1 MERIAAQI
9 LDGRG
14 ISDPQQAVQY
24 IGCDSAA
31 RLHDPFLMQDMDK
44 AVERLSE
51 AVEQGEQIAV
61 YGDYDCD
68 GITATAMLYSYLE
81 DFGARVIYY
90 IPDRDVEGYGLN
102 RAALDFL
109 KEQQVELI
117 VTVDNGISALD
128 EAVYAKELGIDL
140 IITDHHQPRSH
151 SCRRRARSST
161 RTGRTANIP
170 LKRCAA
176 RVLPLNSSVRWRATL
191 AAKR

>member
-1 MERIAAQI
+1 MGFKKWKLPQTAPERVENLISQTGMERIAAQI

-81 DFGARVIYY
+81 DLGARVIYY

-140 IITDHHQPRSH
+140 IITDHHQPR
-151 SCRRRARSST
+151 
-161 RTGRTANIP
+161 P
-170 LKRCAA
+170 AA
-176 RVLPLNSSVRWRATL
+176 GVRGHRPAPAGL
-191 AAKR
+191 RISL